1 MATSTGEAKAQA
13 INFWLG
19 KSRYDLTAARAMYNA
34 RTYLYTGFM
43 CHQSIE
49 KALKA
54 YYIHRNDERQPQTH
68 NLELLTDLCKLSSK
82 MDAPKLQTLHKLKP
96 LYTATRYEDDGDK
109 VADLLTKPYCKKLL
123 KETEVLLDWI
133 IQSMKQL

>member
-1 MATSTGEAKAQA
+1 MASLKSEEKNKAV
-13 INFWLG
+13 NFWLG
-19 KSRYDLTAARAMYNA
+19 KSRYDLNAAKAMYNA
-34 RTYLYTGFM
+34 KTYLYTGFM

-54 YYIHRNDERQPQTH
+54 YFIHENDERQPQTH
-68 NLELLTDLCKLSSK
+68 NLEFLIDLCKLSFK
-82 MDAPKLQTLHKLKP
+82 MDDTKLKIIHKLKP
-96 LYTATRYEDDGDK
+96 LYTATRYEDNGDK
-109 VADLLTKPYCKKLL
+109 IADLLTKPYCKKLL